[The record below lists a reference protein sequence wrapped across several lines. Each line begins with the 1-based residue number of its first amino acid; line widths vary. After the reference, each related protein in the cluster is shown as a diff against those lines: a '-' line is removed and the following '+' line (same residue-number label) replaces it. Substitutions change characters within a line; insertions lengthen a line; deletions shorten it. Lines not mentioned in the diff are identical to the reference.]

1 MEYEVYLATNVIGI
15 MILMLIFLLGYLES
29 GDQEMS
35 GFETAVRGGLRFK
48 RHSEALVADE
58 KRRKKKK
65 KAKPDKD
72 DSGPVVVDLPPELAD
87 DPAAV
92 AAAATLQ
99 EGKQQSNQDGKEV
112 AQTKQTDAEAAAAS
126 PSASEKGETDKTSA
140 DPRSVSRESSQRQQS
155 EDVEAL
161 LAETNPHWTQAER
174 AFFLARKAREA
185 ERIKKQLQLT
195 HRQRMEK
202 FNQHLASLSEHFD
215 QPRIGPG

>member
-1 MEYEVYLATNVIGI
+1 
-15 MILMLIFLLGYLES
+15 
-29 GDQEMS
+29 MS
-35 GFETAVRGGLRFK
+35 GFDTAVRGGLRFK
-48 RHSEALVADE
+48 RHSEALVVDE

-65 KAKPDKD
+65 KQNDKQGE
-72 DSGPVVVDLPPELAD
+72 SGPVVVGLPPELAED
-87 DPAAV
+87 AAAV
-92 AAAATLQ
+92 AAASALEAGKDLSEALHEHRKEGAEMLPQ
-99 EGKQQSNQDGKEV
+99 EEG
-112 AQTKQTDAEAAAAS
+112 TDAS
-126 PSASEKGETDKTSA
+126 PSKPSPAGDETDDARASSN
-140 DPRSVSRESSQRQQS
+140 PRSTSREASQPQEAV

>member
-1 MEYEVYLATNVIGI
+1 
-15 MILMLIFLLGYLES
+15 
-29 GDQEMS
+29 MS
-35 GFETAVRGGLRFK
+35 AFDTAIRGGLRFK
-48 RHSEALVADE
+48 RHSEALAVDE

-65 KAKPDKD
+65 KSKNNQDEP
-72 DSGPVVVDLPPELAD
+72 GPVVVDLPPELAED
-87 DPAAV
+87 AAAV
-92 AAAATLQ
+92 AAASALQ
-99 EGKQQSNQDGKEV
+99 AGKQLSEALQAHRK
-112 AQTKQTDAEAAAAS
+112 EAAETRSQEEGAEAS
-126 PSASEKGETDKTSA
+126 PSSPSPAGGETDGARANSN
-140 DPRSVSRESSQRQQS
+140 PRSASREASQRQEAA

>member
-1 MEYEVYLATNVIGI
+1 
-15 MILMLIFLLGYLES
+15 
-29 GDQEMS
+29 MS
-35 GFETAVRGGLRFK
+35 SFDTAIRGGLRFK
-48 RHSEALVADE
+48 RHSEALVVDE

-65 KAKPDKD
+65 KSKNTQDE
-72 DSGPVVVDLPPELAD
+72 SGPVVVDLPPELAGD
-87 DPAAV
+87 AAAV
-92 AAAATLQ
+92 AAASALSA
-99 EGKQQSNQDGKEV
+99 GKNLSEALHAHK
-112 AQTKQTDAEAAAAS
+112 KEAAETSLNEERGEES
-126 PSASEKGETDKTSA
+126 PNNSSPKGGETDDAKTNSN
-140 DPRSVSRESSQRQQS
+140 PRSASRETSQPQETA

-185 ERIKKQLQLT
+185 ERIKKQLKLT